1 MKVPLPS
8 IFLVLFLISNLV
20 TTTTIVVI
28 ATEIQAED
36 NGIVNDIGESESET
50 LVEQPERQALHSP
63 EETEIETNTINN
75 TSEDANSVGNEDD
88 SAISEDTSNESPDSS
103 LPGSD
108 EIEAGNSSDE
118 STTEDVIE
126 NEMEETTITES
137 LDDNELVE
145 AENTT
150 LMSSEGETADEMSE
164 TDVAEI
170 DTVTTPETD
179 QDEDEIPSTSTAEST
194 SSESVSEDD
203 IESVEPII
211 EDQEPA
217 SAETATEAEVEST
230 QEEEDV
236 QGESEEKAYDEEAQD
251 ETKTVDDDDDDDD
264 KSETN
269 ESESIPPP
277 DDSKTEDD
285 SHIDLDDLSEQVEAS
300 DSLEETEKGDESDGN
315 EDEDNQVDAE
325 VTDKARARAQARED
339 RLKPKTANT
348 TTSSE
353 EVETAENST
362 AEYRGEPWGQYRS
375 FRRLPDLDLLRLVFD
390 NSNKIR
396 EKSNGDA
403 ESQRVVNDWEKDP
416 LYDET
421 LAKDSES
428 GEPYLGDDPKFREY
442 REKLLDGAAGD
453 NETTK
458 LSSGNENATE
468 GEQDT
473 NDADA
478 NNNNADVNS
487 EFGDGLDDID
497 KFFEGV
503 NPPDE
508 LDVGYGSSIQD
519 VLMDK
524 GKDILLK
531 KIRGFAHWIKIGW
544 KTMGRKL
551 EERISEFQL
560 PFQNTSSTASES
572 ETKSLSTKEQREEL
586 VENTKDALATV
597 WKFGKRTMEVISDLV
612 DGLLDRFDD
621 KGEDE
626 SANFEDFGG
635 FDLDDLSS
643 FKPPV

>member
-1 MKVPLPS
+1 MKVPLPT
-8 IFLVLFLISNLV
+8 IFLVLFLISHLV

-36 NGIVNDIGESESET
+36 SGIVNDIGESESET
-50 LVEQPERQALHSP
+50 LVEQPERQALHAP

-75 TSEDANSVGNEDD
+75 TNEDANSVGNAED
-88 SAISEDTSNESPDSS
+88 SAISEDTSNESTDSS
-103 LPGSD
+103 LPSSD
-108 EIEAGNSSDE
+108 EIQAENSSDE

-126 NEMEETTITES
+126 NEMEETTTTES
-137 LDDNELVE
+137 LADDEIAE

-150 LMSSEGETADEMSE
+150 LLSSEGETADEMSE
-164 TDVAEI
+164 TDVAEM
-170 DTVTTPETD
+170 DTITTPETD

-194 SSESVSEDD
+194 SSASVLEDD
-203 IESVEPII
+203 IESAEPII
-211 EDQEPA
+211 EEQEPA
-217 SAETATEAEVEST
+217 SAETATEPEVET
-230 QEEEDV
+230 ADTEEDV
-236 QGESEEKAYDEEAQD
+236 QVESEETTDDDEAQD
-251 ETKTVDDDDDDDD
+251 ETKNVDDDDD

-269 ESESIPPP
+269 ESESIIPS

-285 SHIDLDDLSEQVEAS
+285 SHIDLDDLSEQMEAS
-300 DSLEETEKGDESDGN
+300 DSLEETENGDESDGN

-339 RLKPKTANT
+339 RLKPKTTNT

-353 EVETAENST
+353 EVETAENGT

-375 FRRLPDLDLLRLVFD
+375 FRRLPDLELLRLVFE
-390 NSNKIR
+390 NSNKSR

-403 ESQRVVNDWEKDP
+403 ESQKVVNDWEKDP
-416 LYDET
+416 LYDEK
-421 LAKDSES
+421 LAKDSGS

-468 GEQDT
+468 GERDT
-473 NDADA
+473 NDVDA

-531 KIRGFAHWIKIGW
+531 KIRGFAHWIKVGW

-560 PFQNTSSTASES
+560 PFQNTSSTASEP
-572 ETKSLSTKEQREEL
+572 ETKSLGTKEQREEL
-586 VENTKDALATV
+586 VETTKDALATV
-597 WKFGKRTMEVISDLV
+597 WKFGKQTVEVISDLV